1 MIWWS
6 LDTSKGNA
14 DLAREKIQSIL
25 QHTTN
30 QHTFSFLT
38 RFPKCLH
45 GPITVVRPWI
55 IAASVA
61 FQKLKFAIF
70 GKDDKNLVDLPHY
83 TECLQTSDI
92 ESFNSLIL
100 KYANKT
106 YSYSWLGMFVRTCVA
121 AIDWNH
127 NADRPQ
133 KKDANGNLLYRIK
146 KDRFGKNSIA
156 PVKVEKEYRW
166 QNNIFDAC
174 VKAISSDNIPQHQ
187 YPVLP
192 EDDLTENVEFNKQ
205 DAIRKLQARMKKTNN

>member
-1 MIWWS
+1 MLWWS
-6 LDTSKGNA
+6 LDTSKGDP

-25 QHTTN
+25 QHTTDK
-30 QHTFSFLT
+30 HSFSFLT
-38 RFPKCLH
+38 LFPKCLH

-61 FQKLKFAIF
+61 FQKLKLAIF
-70 GKDDKNLVDLPHY
+70 GKDNKNLMDIKHY
-83 TECLQTSDI
+83 AECLQTSDI

-156 PVKVEKEYRW
+156 PVKVEKDYQW
-166 QNNIFDAC
+166 QNDIFDAC

-192 EDDLTENVEFNKQ
+192 EDDLTEKVEFNKQ